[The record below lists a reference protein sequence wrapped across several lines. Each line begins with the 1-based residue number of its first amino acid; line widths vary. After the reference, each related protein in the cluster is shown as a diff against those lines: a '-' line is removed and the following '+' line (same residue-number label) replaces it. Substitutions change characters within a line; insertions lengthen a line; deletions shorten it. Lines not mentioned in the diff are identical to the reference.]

1 MNSLKNIYYRLKNSS
16 ITRILGGKNYRDF
29 AREITM
35 IEVNVLVSEPEICNT
50 TFFYISERHDS
61 EYCDIRGPVCINS
74 TLPHLILKVVCIC
87 LKEQKFCYR
96 KSLPSNSLISSFCY
110 VL

>member
-35 IEVNVLVSEPEICNT
+35 IEVNVLVSEPEICIT
-50 TFFYISERHDS
+50 TFFYIFERHDP
-61 EYCDIRGPVCINS
+61 DIRGPLCINS
-74 TLPHLILKVVCIC
+74 TLPNLILSSMYLFKR
-87 LKEQKFCYR
+87 R
-96 KSLPSNSLISSFCY
+96 KILL
-110 VL
+110 